1 MFTSPDIEGTV
12 PHVETVDL
20 AAVLKAAQALS
31 ESIHLD
37 QLITTLMQVVIE
49 NAGAEK
55 GVLLLKDELKDEQ
68 LSVVAQRD
76 GNGDCDLTKMSVGDC
91 PHIPATLIHT
101 IERTQETLLL
111 NNATAESTFGT
122 DPYIQSVQPRSLLCL
137 PMIHQGHLVGILY
150 LENNLSVTAFTRD
163 RIEVLNLLMTQAA
176 TSLENVRLSERLE
189 SYSETL
195 EAKVE
200 ERTQALQQE
209 MPDRL
214 LAEEALKASEAELKL
229 MFKAMTDAVVVYDA
243 EGRYLKFVQRQ
254 PSLIYTP
261 HINRIGK
268 TVHEILPKEIADPIL
283 DAIHQTLFLSQR
295 HTLEGTEGLLQTQQS
310 VLIEYSVPIQGKQI
324 WFSAS
329 FSRLSENTVLCV
341 ARDVSD
347 RKQAEAALQR
357 SEVNYRNLVQTVN
370 SIIIRFDTEGRI
382 QYLNDYGL
390 RFFGYEESQIL
401 GRTLLETIVPETETS
416 GRDLRQLVQNLFEYP
431 ELYLQNENENLCRDG
446 RRVWIAWSG
455 KGILNEHGH
464 LVEIL
469 SVGIDITQSKRSEE
483 ALRQSEATNRALMN
497 AIPDLLIWAR
507 ADGTYI
513 NIVSQGNQKP
523 YAPDRFFPG
532 ARVVD
537 SLPPQLADRRLF
549 FIQQA
554 LQTGEQQIYEQQLTI
569 DGELQDEEVRIVV
582 TGEDEVLIMVRDI
595 TERKRGEIALQQAK
609 LAAEAANRT
618 KSQFLASMSHELRTP
633 LNIILGFTQLLSR
646 DRFSPQQQEYLHTIS
661 RSGEHLL
668 ELINDVLEMSKIE
681 AGRAALNATSFDLYH
696 QLNTLDDMWQ
706 PKALS
711 KELQLTLNRSPDLP
725 QYIKTDESKL
735 RQVLMNLLSNAIK
748 FTQAG
753 WVSLRVWV
761 EAQERL
767 CFAVE
772 DTGDGIAADELK
784 VLFSAFVQTE
794 TGRKS
799 QQGTGL
805 GLAIS
810 REFVRLMGGDLTLET
825 QVGQGTTFRF
835 DLPLTIATAADHFP
849 LQSDRRVIG
858 LEPDQ
863 PCYRLLL
870 VEDRWENRQLLIKLL
885 EPLGFKVRQAVN
897 GQEAIALWDVFEPHL
912 IWMDLQMPVMDGYE
926 ATKSIKSQPK
936 GQATVII
943 ALTASAFE
951 EERVVA
957 ISAGCDDFV
966 RKPFREAELFEKM
979 AQYLGVRYRYEA
991 LVAPPSAEVDRATP
1005 LDLLVMPME
1014 WRAQLH
1020 QAAMQVDAEK
1030 IVKLVEQIPVEHDSL
1045 AVAITN
1051 LVNQYRFDR
1060 LVDLT
1065 HSLTQRAE

>member
-1 MFTSPDIEGTV
+1 MFTSPDIEGTA

-31 ESIHLD
+31 ESINLD

-68 LSVVAQRD
+68 LGVVAQRD
-76 GNGDCDLTKMSVGDC
+76 SNGYCDLTKMSVGDC
-91 PHIPATLIHT
+91 PHIPATLIHA

-122 DPYIQSVQPRSLLCL
+122 DPYIQSVQPRSLLCM
-137 PMIHQGHLVGILY
+137 PIIHQGHLFGILY

-163 RIEVLNLLMTQAA
+163 RLEVLSLLIAQAA
-176 TSLENVRLSERLE
+176 TSLEKARLSERLE
-189 SYSETL
+189 RYSETL
-195 EAKVE
+195 AVKVE

-209 MPDRL
+209 IRDRL

-229 MFKAMTDAVVVYDA
+229 MFEAMTDAVVVYDA
-243 EGRYLKFVQRQ
+243 GGRYLKFVQRQ
-254 PSLIYTP
+254 PSLIYKP

-268 TVHEILPKEIADPIL
+268 TVHEILPKELADQIL
-283 DAIHQTLFLSQR
+283 DAIHRALYRSQQVNYG
-295 HTLEGTEGLLQTQQS
+295 LECSEELPQAQRS
-310 VLIEYSVPIQGKQI
+310 VHLEYSLPIQGKQI

-329 FSRLSENTVLCV
+329 FSGLSENTVLCV
-341 ARDVSD
+341 TRDVSE
-347 RKQAEAALQR
+347 RKRSEAALRQ
-357 SEVNYRNLVQTVN
+357 SEANYHNLVQTSN

-382 QYLNDYGL
+382 QYLNDYGQ

-416 GRDLRQLVQNLFEYP
+416 GRDLRGLVQNLFEYP

-455 KGILNEHGH
+455 KGILNEHGQV
-464 LVEIL
+464 VEML
-469 SVGIDITQSKRSEE
+469 SVGIDITQSKRAEE
-483 ALRQSEATNRALMN
+483 ALRHSEATNRALMN

-523 YAPDRFFPG
+523 YAPDVFFPG

-554 LQTGEQQIYEQQLTI
+554 LQTSEQQIYEQQLTI

-582 TGEDEVLIMVRDI
+582 TGEDEVLIMVRNI

-646 DRFSPQQQEYLHTIS
+646 DRFSPQQQEYLNTIS

-767 CFAVE
+767 CFALE
-772 DTGDGIAADELK
+772 DTGDGIAEDELK
-784 VLFSAFVQTE
+784 VLFNAFVQTE

-835 DLPLTIATAADHFP
+835 DLPLTIATTADHLP
-849 LQSDRRVIG
+849 SQSDRRVIG
-858 LEPDQ
+858 LEPGQ
-863 PCYRLLL
+863 PRYRLLV
-870 VEDRWENRQLLIKLL
+870 VEDRWENRQLLVKLL
-885 EPLGFKVRQAVN
+885 EPLGFEVRQAVN
-897 GQEAIALWDVFEPHL
+897 GEEAIALWEVFEPHL
-912 IWMDLQMPVMDGYE
+912 IWMDLQMPVMNGYE
-926 ATKSIKSQPK
+926 ATQSIKSQPK
-936 GQATVII
+936 GQVPVII

-991 LVAPPSAEVDRATP
+991 LVAPLSSEVDHATH

-1020 QAAMQVDAEK
+1020 QSAMQVDAEK
-1030 IVKLVEQIPVEHDSL
+1030 IVKLVAQIPVEHDSL

-1065 HSLTQRAE
+1065 HSLT